1 MAFKSKQLYFQPQ
14 TPTPPGDLKRGRRQ
28 GCVGLKTVG
37 KQTKCSDQI
46 YYIPSQMCL
55 KAKAAAA
62 AVSSDV
68 LMPLVRMLRTEAN
81 IDGSLDAASNHF
93 EYAPMVKQTEDKR

>member
-1 MAFKSKQLYFQPQ
+1 M
-14 TPTPPGDLKRGRRQ
+14 RG
-28 GCVGLKTVG
+28 CAGLKSVG
-37 KQTKCSDQI
+37 KKTKYLDQI
-46 YYIPSQMCL
+46 YNIPSQMCL
-55 KAKAAAA
+55 NAKAAAA